1 MHHLLAFR
9 VGKSDTLP
17 FFYKMKNE
25 NSNPEDPSW
34 DVFRYVAGEM
44 SSDEEARFEQ
54 LLEHDQSLREEVA
67 GMVCMM
73 AKVDQAHTAV
83 EVSVPDRNRRS
94 HSAKHRVRRVLV
106 SVAALALLAT
116 LAVTLIP
123 KSDLSDSN
131 AESVAIAW
139 AESID
144 GDEFE
149 LTEQN
154 DDFEFA
160 SIDFDGDDDWIV
172 DAMSMADID
181 PSIN

>member
-1 MHHLLAFR
+1 
-9 VGKSDTLP
+9 
-17 FFYKMKNE
+17 MKNE
-25 NSNPEDPSW
+25 NSNPDDQNW
-34 DVFRYVAGEM
+34 HVFRYVAGEM
-44 SSDEEARFEQ
+44 TPDEEAQFEQ

-73 AKVDQAHTAV
+73 AEVDQAHTAV
-83 EVSVPDRNRRS
+83 THTAFKVSVSDRS
-94 HSAKHRVRRVLV
+94 QTAKRRVRRVLA

-116 LAVTLIP
+116 LAVALIP
-123 KSDLSDSN
+123 DSELPDSN

-144 GDEFE
+144 GYEFE

-160 SIDFDGDDDWIV
+160 SLDFDGDDDWIV
-172 DAMSMADID
+172 DAMTAADTE

>member
-1 MHHLLAFR
+1 M
-9 VGKSDTLP
+9 
-17 FFYKMKNE
+17 
-25 NSNPEDPSW
+25 
-34 DVFRYVAGEM
+34 
-44 SSDEEARFEQ
+44 
-54 LLEHDQSLREEVA
+54 
-67 GMVCMM
+67 
-73 AKVDQAHTAV
+73 
-83 EVSVPDRNRRS
+83 
-94 HSAKHRVRRVLV
+94 RRVLV

-144 GDEFE
+144 DDEFE